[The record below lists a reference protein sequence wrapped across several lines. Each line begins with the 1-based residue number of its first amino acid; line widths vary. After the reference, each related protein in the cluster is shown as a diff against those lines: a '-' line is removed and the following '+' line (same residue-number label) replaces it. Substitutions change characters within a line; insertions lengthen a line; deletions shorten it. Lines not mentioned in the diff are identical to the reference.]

1 MIFQVSRL
9 FHSSSKKQFC
19 NSTKKVTGAK
29 AAGAVYGVTK
39 LNARCRPPCR
49 RSLVDAIGN
58 QAADA

>member
-29 AAGAVYGVTK
+29 AADAVTQFGCIV
-39 LNARCRPPCR
+39 
-49 RSLVDAIGN
+49 RSLSAKKRSDLSGSYLPA
-58 QAADA
+58 